1 MLLFGLGNGGKEFWV
16 TIWMIGLAANL
27 GPFFVRVNPNTAVFT
42 PHFNK
47 VCDWNSGLFYL
58 HQYLRVSF
66 SAPGCFLTK
75 RFTDVSIAHDIHR
88 VFFPQVFMATCHGN
102 EEGLASFVV
111 RDSKTTPLVAVDS

>member
-16 TIWMIGLAANL
+16 TMWMIGLAANL

-75 RFTDVSIAHDIHR
+75 RFTDVYIDALTLD
-88 VFFPQVFMATCHGN
+88 P
-102 EEGLASFVV
+102 
-111 RDSKTTPLVAVDS
+111 PL